1 MNDKIKVKVSSFVA
15 NILEID
21 ALRFG
26 FTKNGKSN
34 KNGLLNKL
42 IPTLVE
48 VRKERRSQIE
58 NILKT
63 EYNRADSENIY
74 SAVNTVIDRVYFN
87 DENLGELEESIWI
100 RPSKENISVF
110 DEIETSEI
118 MLTAQELSVYIRGL
132 LNEYCMLPLYK
143 RETLVFDGE
152 LDVFSNACCTHRIL
166 YFRSRSANER
176 HKVFAFDYFYGYWTN
191 SGNYCIFYDL
201 GEHKIMA
208 TPLYDMQD
216 VYLIKQKFKPSERLI
231 ERLQA
236 YCDEC
241 DFEAVVSM
249 EGERDVL

>member
-1 MNDKIKVKVSSFVA
+1 MNDKIKIKVSAFVA

-21 ALRFG
+21 ALSFE

-48 VRKERRSQIE
+48 VRKERRNQIE
-58 NILKT
+58 NILKD
-63 EYNRADSENIY
+63 EYNRSDSENIY
-74 SAVNTVIDRVYFN
+74 NAVNTVIDRVYFN
-87 DENLGELEESIWI
+87 DEDLETLEESIWI

-118 MLTAQELSVYIRGL
+118 LITAQELSVYIRGL
-132 LNEYCMLPLYK
+132 LNEYSMLPLYK
-143 RETLVFDGE
+143 REALIFDRE
-152 LDVFSNACCTHRIL
+152 LDIFSTACCTNRIL
-166 YFRSRSANER
+166 YFRNKETNER
-176 HKVFAFDYFYGYWTN
+176 HKVFAFNYFYGYWMN
-191 SGNYCIFYDL
+191 SGNYCVFYDINKK
-201 GEHKIMA
+201 KIMA

-216 VYLIKQKFKPSERLI
+216 VYIIKQKFKPSERLI

-249 EGERDVL
+249 EGEQDVL